1 MAAGMSTKVDIEIFA
16 VAVGVSGESGIGSIG
31 HHVEIV
37 GETDIIY
44 LPVTADILFYNLHL
58 LYIINLYS
66 FLSSF
71 KKQNNNP

>member
-1 MAAGMSTKVDIEIFA
+1 MNTKLDIEIFA

-44 LPVTADILFYNLHL
+44 LPITASILFIQIVLWVGSIPKRWGYV
-58 LYIINLYS
+58 I
-66 FLSSF
+66 
-71 KKQNNNP
+71 

>member
-1 MAAGMSTKVDIEIFA
+1 MFSKVAAGMNTKLDIEIFA

-44 LPVTADILFYNLHL
+44 LPVTASILFNK
-58 LYIINLYS
+58 
-66 FLSSF
+66 FLVRF
-71 KKQNNNP
+71 A